1 MQSNSSHAIQ
11 NPQSAIRNP
20 KSPIPSPKPTK
31 DDTHAA
37 LLMAVPALLGLLL
50 FVALPFLLALIIS
63 FTNLRLGSPLPL
75 QFLGLEQ
82 YRRVWLDPN
91 FRQAMLN
98 NGLFALVMVPVQTA
112 LALGLALLLN
122 RSLPGIAIF
131 RTIFFMPVV
140 FPMAL
145 VAVIWTI
152 IYAPSAN
159 GMMNALL
166 SSITFGLWQ
175 PRDFLNDPALALP
188 SIMLL
193 SLWQGAGFQMVII
206 LAGLQSIPIALYE
219 AASIDGSNKWNQFR
233 YITVPQLRNTLIFVM
248 LVTSILSFR
257 LFDQIQIMTQGGP
270 NGATTTVMYEAVKA
284 SFEQQKMAKGAAMT
298 VIFFAIVLVI
308 TSLQRIL
315 VPEESSID

>member
-1 MQSNSSHAIQ
+1 MIGKFFQ
-11 NPQSAIRNP
+11 
-20 KSPIPSPKPTK
+20 K
-31 DDTHAA
+31 DDTRTA
-37 LLMAVPALLGLLL
+37 LLMAAPALFGLLL
-50 FVALPFLLALIIS
+50 FVAIPFLLAVMLS

-82 YRRVWLDPN
+82 YRRVLLDPN
-91 FRQAMLN
+91 FHQALFN
-98 NGLFALVMVPVQTA
+98 NALFALVMVPLQTA
-112 LALGLALLLN
+112 LALGMAILIN
-122 RSLPGIAIF
+122 RPLPGMTIF

-159 GMMNALL
+159 GMMNAILE
-166 SSITFGLWQ
+166 SITFGLWE
-175 PRDFLNDPALALP
+175 PRDFLNDPQLALP
-188 SIMLL
+188 AMMLL

-206 LAGLQSIPIALYE
+206 LAGLQSISSSLYE
-219 AASIDGSNKWNQFR
+219 AAAIDGSNKWNQFR
-233 YITVPQLRNTLIFVM
+233 YITLPQLRNTLIFVM

-257 LFDQIQIMTQGGP
+257 LFDQVQIMTQGGP

-298 VIFFAIVLVI
+298 AIFFAIVLAI

-315 VPEESSID
+315 IPEDSAID

>member
-1 MQSNSSHAIQ
+1 MTS
-11 NPQSAIRNP
+11 
-20 KSPIPSPKPTK
+20 KSLIK
-31 DDTHAA
+31 DDTRTA
-37 LLMAVPALLGLLL
+37 LLMSAPALFGLFL
-50 FVALPFLLALIIS
+50 FVALPFLLALILS

-82 YRRVWLDPN
+82 YRRVLLDPN
-91 FRQAMLN
+91 FRQALLN
-98 NGLFALVMVPVQTA
+98 NALFALVMVPLQTA
-112 LALGLALLLN
+112 LALGMALLIN
-122 RSLPGIAIF
+122 RPLPGMTIF

-166 SSITFGLWQ
+166 ESMTLGLWE
-175 PRDFLNDPALALP
+175 PKDFLNDPNLALP
-188 SIMLL
+188 AIMLL

-206 LAGLQSIPIALYE
+206 LAGLQAISGSLYE
-219 AASIDGSNKWNQFR
+219 AAAIDGSNKWNQFR
-233 YITVPQLRNTLIFVM
+233 YITIPQLRNTLIFVM
-248 LVTSILSFR
+248 LVTSVLSFR
-257 LFDQIQIMTQGGP
+257 LFDQVQIMTQGGP

-298 VIFFAIVLVI
+298 VIFFAIVLAI
-308 TSLQRIL
+308 TSLQRVLI
-315 VPEESSID
+315 PEDSAID

>member
-1 MQSNSSHAIQ
+1 MTDYSQS
-11 NPQSAIRNP
+11 R
-20 KSPIPSPKPTK
+20 K
-31 DDTHAA
+31 DDTQTA
-37 LLMAVPALLGLLL
+37 LLMAAPALFGLLL
-50 FVALPFLLALIIS
+50 FVAVPFLLAVILS

-82 YRRVWLDPN
+82 YRRVLLDPN
-91 FRQAMLN
+91 FQQALVN
-98 NGLFALVMVPVQTA
+98 NGLFAVVMVPLQTA
-112 LALGLALLLN
+112 LALGMAVLIN
-122 RSLPGIAIF
+122 RPLSVMTIF

-159 GMMNALL
+159 GMMNAILE
-166 SSITFGLWQ
+166 SITLGLWE
-175 PRDFLNDPALALP
+175 PRDFLNDPQLALP
-188 SIMLL
+188 AIMLL

-206 LAGLQSIPIALYE
+206 LAGLQSISGSLYE
-219 AASIDGSNKWNQFR
+219 AAAIDGSNKWNQFR
-233 YITVPQLRNTLIFVM
+233 YITLPQLRNTLIFVM

-257 LFDQIQIMTQGGP
+257 LFDQVQIMTQGGP

-298 VIFFAIVLVI
+298 VIFFAIVLAI
-308 TSLQRIL
+308 TSLQKVL
-315 VPEESSID
+315 TPEDNAID

>member
-1 MQSNSSHAIQ
+1 MTDTLQS
-11 NPQSAIRNP
+11 RNAHVA
-20 KSPIPSPKPTK
+20 KRST
-31 DDTHAA
+31 DDTRTA
-37 LLMAVPALLGLLL
+37 LLMAAPALLGLLL
-50 FVALPFLLALIIS
+50 FVALPFLLAAILS

-91 FRQAMLN
+91 FRQALLN

-166 SSITFGLWQ
+166 SSVTFGLWQ
-175 PRDFLNDPALALP
+175 PRDFLNDPALALDYDVVAV
-188 SIMLL
+188 
-193 SLWQGAGFQMVII
+193 AGCGVSDGDYPIGVAVDSDRVI
-206 LAGLQSIPIALYE
+206 
-219 AASIDGSNKWNQFR
+219 
-233 YITVPQLRNTLIFVM
+233 
-248 LVTSILSFR
+248 
-257 LFDQIQIMTQGGP
+257 
-270 NGATTTVMYEAVKA
+270 
-284 SFEQQKMAKGAAMT
+284 
-298 VIFFAIVLVI
+298 
-308 TSLQRIL
+308 
-315 VPEESSID
+315 

>member
-1 MQSNSSHAIQ
+1 MMNNALKSHV
-11 NPQSAIRNP
+11 
-20 KSPIPSPKPTK
+20 K
-31 DDTHAA
+31 DDTRTA
-37 LLMAVPALLGLLL
+37 LLMAAPALLGLLL
-50 FVALPFLLALIIS
+50 FVAVPFLIAVMLS

-82 YRRVWLDPN
+82 YRRVLVDPN
-91 FRQAMLN
+91 FRQALLN
-98 NGLFALVMVPVQTA
+98 NGLFALVMVPMQTA

-122 RSLPGIAIF
+122 RPLPGVTIF

-159 GMMNALL
+159 GMMNAVLDA
-166 SSITFGLWQ
+166 ITFGLWE
-175 PRDFLNDPALALP
+175 PKDFLNDPALALP
-188 SIMLL
+188 AIMLL

-206 LAGLQSIPIALYE
+206 LAGLQSISSSLYE
-219 AASIDGSNKWNQFR
+219 AAAIDGSNKWNQFR
-233 YITVPQLRNTLIFVM
+233 YITLPQLRNTLIFVM
-248 LVTSILSFR
+248 LVTSLLSFR
-257 LFDQIQIMTQGGP
+257 LFDQVQIMTQGGP

-298 VIFFAIVLVI
+298 VIFFAIVLAI
-308 TSLQRIL
+308 TTLQRIL
-315 VPEESSID
+315 VPAETAID